1 MNPTDINAAANLVN
15 ANKVA
20 LDGDE
25 NLTHAKQQATQTID
39 HLDHLNQAQIQQAQ
53 EGIAQA
59 TDIDAVT
66 QHVRDAQALDNAM
79 NQLQNAIAN
88 QNDVKQQSQ
97 FVNADPDKQSAY
109 TDAVAHAQSIIDHQ
123 HGPNASQP
131 EVEQA
136 LTQVQQ
142 ALQNLNGEQRLQ
154 DSKLHAQ
161 QAIDGLAD
169 LNDNETT
176 RTAVKNDVTEAQ
188 QLDQYMDALQQ
199 SIADKQTTL
208 DSSQYIN
215 ADPNKKQDYD
225 NAIQNAE
232 SIIAGITNPTIN
244 KDNVNQATESV
255 NATKQALNGVE
266 KLAED
271 KQHAGETMNQ
281 FNQLTPAQQQALNDA
296 ITDAQTRTFI

>member
-1 MNPTDINAAANLVN
+1 D
-15 ANKVA
+15 
-20 LDGDE
+20 
-25 NLTHAKQQATQTID
+25 
-39 HLDHLNQAQIQQAQ
+39 
-53 EGIAQA
+53 
-59 TDIDAVT
+59 
-66 QHVRDAQALDNAM
+66 RDAQSLDNAM

-169 LNDNETT
+169 LNDPQKSALKEQVNHAPLIT
-176 RTAVKNDVTEAQ
+176 DVQ
-188 QLDQYMDALQQ
+188 QIEQQADSLNQAMHGLRQ
-199 SIADKQTTL
+199 SIDDNAEVKASSAYINEDPTEQQNYDQAVQNAQDLINEQQATL
-208 DSSQYIN
+208 D
-215 ADPNKKQDYD
+215 
-225 NAIQNAE
+225 
-232 SIIAGITNPTIN
+232 T
-244 KDNVNQATESV
+244 
-255 NATKQALNGVE
+255 
-266 KLAED
+266 
-271 KQHAGETMNQ
+271 
-281 FNQLTPAQQQALNDA
+281 
-296 ITDAQTRTFI
+296 